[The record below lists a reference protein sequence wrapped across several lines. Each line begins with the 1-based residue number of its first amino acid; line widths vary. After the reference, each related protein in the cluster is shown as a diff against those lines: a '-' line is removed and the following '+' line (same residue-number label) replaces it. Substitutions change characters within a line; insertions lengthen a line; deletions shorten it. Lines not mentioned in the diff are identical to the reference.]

1 MADKLMRNVAL
12 LIKQESV
19 YGTDP
24 VPAAGTNAIL
34 AQVSN
39 AQPVQTQFEER
50 QNVKSYLGSSGSIQ
64 VAAWSTITVQ
74 FELAGSSGTGTAPP
88 WGPLIEACGFA
99 EVATPATDVV
109 YTPVST
115 GFESVTI
122 YYYLDGLLHKMTGA
136 FGNPTF
142 TINSRG
148 IPVSSVDFTGLYN
161 ATADA
166 SIPGGVDYSAFQTPQ
181 AVNNTN
187 TTAFS
192 LHGASPVLDTFSISV
207 NNTVPYQNMV
217 GEERVSITDRR
228 MSANASFKMTSVATK
243 AWHNLIRAGT
253 TGALALT
260 HGTTAGS
267 IFDFDAPAAQLKEP
281 SYSDKDGVVML
292 NLGMDL
298 LPDSGNDELVITVT

>member
-1 MADKLMRNVAL
+1 MADKLMRNVLL
-12 LIKQESV
+12 LIKQEV
-19 YGTDP
+19 TYGTDP

-50 QNVKSYLGSSGSIQ
+50 QIVKGSLGSSGSIQ
-64 VAAWSTITVQ
+64 VAAWSTITIQ
-74 FELAGSSGTGTAPP
+74 FELAGASATGTAPP
-88 WGPLIEACGFA
+88 WGKLLEACGFA

-148 IPVSSVDFTGLYN
+148 IPVCSIDFTGLYN
-161 ATADA
+161 ATVDQ
-166 SIPGGVDYSAFQTPQ
+166 SIPGGVDYTAFQVPQ
-181 AVNNTN
+181 AVNDAN
-187 TTAFS
+187 TTAFT
-192 LHGASPVLDTFSISV
+192 LHGASPIMDTCVINV
-207 NNTVPYQNMV
+207 NNTVVYQNMV
-217 GEERVSITDRR
+217 GEERVSITDRT
-228 MSANASFKMTSVATK
+228 MSANVSFKMTSVASK
-243 AWHNLIRAGT
+243 AWHNIVQSGAT
-253 TGALALT
+253 AALAVT
-260 HGTTAGS
+260 HGTAAGS
-267 IFDFDAPAAQLKEP
+267 IFDFDAPATQLKDP

-292 NLGMDL
+292 NLGMDM
-298 LPDSGNDELVITVT
+298 LPVSGNDELVITIT

>member
-12 LIKQESV
+12 LIKQEV
-19 YGTDP
+19 TYGTDP
-24 VPAAGTNAIL
+24 TPAAGSDAIL

-50 QNVKSYLGSSGSIQ
+50 NTVQGFLGSSGSIQ

-74 FELAGSSGTGTAPP
+74 FELAGSSGAGTAPP
-88 WGPLIEACGFA
+88 WGPLLEACGFA

-142 TINSRG
+142 TVNSRG
-148 IPVSSVDFTGLYN
+148 IPVCSIDFTGLYN

-166 SIPGGVDYSAFQTPQ
+166 AIPGGVDYSNFQIPQ

-187 TTAFS
+187 TTAFT
-192 LHGASPVLDTFSISV
+192 LHGASPIMDTMSISV

-228 MSANASFKMTSVATK
+228 MSANTSFKMTSVSSK
-243 AWHNLIRAGT
+243 AWHNIVQSGAT
-253 TGALALT
+253 AALALT

-267 IFDFDAPAAQLKEP
+267 IFDFDAPKVQLKEP
-281 SYSDKDGVVML
+281 SYSEKDGVAML

-298 LPDSGNDELVITVT
+298 LPDSGNDELVITIT